1 MVQEKLEIRA
11 TKFDTFLESFGGGK
25 QARSGGVFS
34 YQVGALAVCVE
45 VGVGHQRVGGRD
57 GCHCMRYATTRCADA
72 QRGSMIFFC
81 AGPRSVAAAALAPL
95 QAPLQLQRGVPT
107 RGTADAREMHPRKLL
122 VAVLSRGWGPL
133 RVFILF
139 IFAKARLR
147 NTHPLHSLADHEHV
161 LCSRPRR
168 NYLTPTSWRSNRC
181 RFSAGRRRRRRSLF
195 AQRGGASLR

>member
-11 TKFDTFLESFGGGK
+11 TNSTHFLSFGGGK

-81 AGPRSVAAAALAPL
+81 AGPRSRRCSTRPAAGPAAAAAGRP
-95 QAPLQLQRGVPT
+95 P

-195 AQRGGASLR
+195 AQRGGPH